1 MRKGS
6 EIITL
11 LRTLKGYMRDTYKVK
26 EIGLFGSAAKN
37 RQTAR
42 SDIDILVDFRR
53 RADLFDLVGLGQF
66 LEEKLRCKVAVVPKR
81 ALRKEIKKTVL
92 QEVVHV

>member
-42 SDIDILVDFRR
+42 SDIDILVDF
-53 RADLFDLVGLGQF
+53 
-66 LEEKLRCKVAVVPKR
+66 
-81 ALRKEIKKTVL
+81 
-92 QEVVHV
+92 